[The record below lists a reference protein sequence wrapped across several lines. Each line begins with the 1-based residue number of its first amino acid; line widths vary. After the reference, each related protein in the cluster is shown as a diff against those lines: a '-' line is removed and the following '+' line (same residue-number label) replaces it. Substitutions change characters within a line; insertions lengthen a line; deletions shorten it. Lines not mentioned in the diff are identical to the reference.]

1 MKNRADRQVKRKS
14 FLSPGKRMALAF
26 SQQIAGVAAVLCA
39 LVVITGCTVYVQT
52 NLSSDEKTLIV
63 FNPFDEKQEVMVQYS
78 GSVAEEGLQ
87 SVLEYVAIRTQMEE
101 NGAYSADKE
110 ISVTEYYNRHGTR
123 SNYEFEDAVYQLEDL
138 LRWYQYGGLEYIN
151 NALYFMEDGSAI
163 AQRNGPAGDSDRET
177 VTVSEEHEA
186 IEETAPTDEIAPDSS
201 AEETDETPVYVMRG
215 AAGTETDTEAKN
227 SLNEGIE
234 EFSEGEPGIDEPPE
248 KTIEEMEAEIQ
259 NAVSST
265 DRMVHNTFLTVDG
278 KTLEEIANS
287 ADEYWELVAQ
297 LASCMEDLGY
307 NYMLYQGYLETLGN
321 NSSIQYYVQT
331 NDSEGTVYTN
341 LNFTWQ
347 ESGLTA
353 NSYFQSK
360 EAWICYTHSG
370 TQISSMLAEYGI
382 RPSMIVQLLKKY
394 PYAYDVETEVW
405 IAFNSEELRNS
416 TVVMDDLYEGWN
428 PQKMIG
434 LMGVI
439 IILAAW
445 YLMVL
450 IYRLSTTGKRMDEQG
465 QVYIE
470 CRWGDG
476 MYLEF
481 WILCICAVLA
491 CIVGG
496 SISLVQYVV
505 LQNVT
510 AEGQPV
516 YIYVLAVLIP
526 LSLSILFTEFVCS
539 MARRIRARLVFRQ
552 SLLWRIAVHVR
563 SFCKKSRTA
572 FRRRWL
578 KSRELYYAR
587 SGILARSVGTLLREN
602 ISLLLLAGFALF
614 GFLLGN
620 MLILT
625 CAVVTFIVL
634 LLLIMHNKYRLTLEK
649 EQIIHDIGLIVQ
661 GENVQINTENLMP
674 ENKQLADSVN
684 TIGKGIQKAVEQSVK
699 DERLKAE
706 LLTNVS
712 HDIKTPLTSIISYVD
727 LLKREDLGG
736 NETAQNY
743 LDILDNK
750 SNKLKQLILDL
761 IEISKINSGS
771 LEYEIAPM
779 KPHELLLQALG
790 EYEDKLK
797 SQNLKLIYNNSCQD
811 DVIEADARRLWRV
824 IDNLMSNV
832 CKYSLEN
839 TRVYVDVT
847 ELDGQVSMMIKNISA
862 QELNVPVEELT
873 ERFVRGDISRTTE
886 GSGLGLSIARS
897 LVMAQGGTFALSL
910 DGDLFKVTITFPVK
924 NEAG

>member
-1 MKNRADRQVKRKS
+1 MKNRTRKQVKRKP
-14 FLSPGKRMALAF
+14 FLSTGKRLALAI
-26 SQQIAGVAAVLCA
+26 SQQVAGVAAVLCA
-39 LVVITGCTVYVQT
+39 IVVVTSCTVYVQT

-87 SVLEYVAIRTQMEE
+87 SVLEYVAIRTQLEE

-123 SNYEFEDAVYQLEDL
+123 SNYEFEDAVYRLEDL
-138 LRWYQYGGLEYIN
+138 LRWYQYGGLEYIDN
-151 NALYFMEDGSAI
+151 SLYFMEDGTAI
-163 AQRNGPAGDSDRET
+163 ALRTRREST
-177 VTVSEEHEA
+177 LYGEITSEAEEYDMA
-186 IEETAPTDEIAPDSS
+186 DETAPSDETAASS
-201 AEETDETPVYVMRG
+201 SGEETEETQTYVMQG
-215 AAGTETDTEAKN
+215 SVDAQTFVEEEGTLSGESTEALKETETK
-227 SLNEGIE
+227 
-234 EFSEGEPGIDEPPE
+234 EPPE
-248 KTIEEMEAEIQ
+248 KTVEEMEEEIS

-297 LASCMEDLGY
+297 LSSCMEDLSY
-307 NYMLYQGYLETLGN
+307 NYTLYQDYLETLGN

-341 LNFTWQ
+341 LSFTWQ

-416 TVVMDDLYEGWN
+416 TVSMNDLYEGWN

-434 LMGVI
+434 ILGMGT
-439 IILAAW
+439 ILAAW
-445 YLMVL
+445 YLVVL
-450 IYRLSTTGKRMDEQG
+450 IYRLSTTGKRMDAEG
-465 QVYIE
+465 NVYIE

-481 WILCICAVLA
+481 WLLCTCVVIAIIA
-491 CIVGG
+491 GG
-496 SISLVQYVV
+496 SFSLVQYVV
-505 LQNVT
+505 LQNITV
-510 AEGQPV
+510 EGQPV
-516 YIYVLAVLIP
+516 YIYVLAVLVP
-526 LSLSILFTEFVCS
+526 LSLSILFSELVCS
-539 MARRIRARLVFRQ
+539 MARRIRAHLVFRQ
-552 SLLWRIAVHVR
+552 SLLWWITANVR
-563 SFCKKSRTA
+563 NLLRNSHLFLSRK
-572 FRRRWL
+572 WQ
-578 KSRELYYAR
+578 KSREAYYAHC
-587 SGILARSVGTLLREN
+587 GTLARSVGTLLREN
-602 ISLLLLAGFALF
+602 ISLLLLAGIAVF
-614 GFLLGN
+614 GLLLGN
-620 MLILT
+620 MVILI
-625 CAVVTFIVL
+625 CATVGFIVL
-634 LLLIMHNKYRLTLEK
+634 LILIMRNKYRLTLEK

-674 ENKQLADSVN
+674 ENKLLADSVN

-736 NETAQNY
+736 NETALKY
-743 LDILDNK
+743 LEILDNK

-790 EYEDKLK
+790 EYEDKLQAQK
-797 SQNLKLIYNNSCQD
+797 HNNSCQD
-811 DVIEADARRLWRV
+811 AVIEADARRLWRV

-847 ELDGQVSMMIKNISA
+847 EIDGQLSMTIKNISA
-862 QELNVPVEELT
+862 QELNVPVDELT
-873 ERFVRGDISRTTE
+873 ERFVRGDVSRTTE

-897 LVMAQGGTFALSL
+897 LVTAQGGTFHLSL
-910 DGDLFKVTITFPVK
+910 DGDLFKVTIIFPVK
-924 NEAG
+924 EK

>member
-14 FLSPGKRMALAF
+14 FLSPRKRVALAV
-26 SQQIAGVAAVLCA
+26 SQQIAGVVAVLSA
-39 LVVITGCTVYVQT
+39 VVVITSCTVYVQT

-87 SVLEYVAIRTQMEE
+87 SVLEYVAIRTQLEE

-110 ISVTEYYNRHGTR
+110 ISITKYYNRHGTR
-123 SNYEFEDAVYQLEDL
+123 SNYEFEDAVYRLEDL

-151 NALYFMEDGSAI
+151 SSLYFMEDGTAI
-163 AQRNGPAGDSDRET
+163 AQRTRKESLPYSET
-177 VTVSEEHEA
+177 VTVTEEN
-186 IEETAPTDEIAPDSS
+186 
-201 AEETDETPVYVMRG
+201 ETDEETVPDDEMTASASG
-215 AAGTETDTEAKN
+215 EETELK
-227 SLNEGIE
+227 
-234 EFSEGEPGIDEPPE
+234 EPPE
-248 KTIEEMEAEIQ
+248 KTVEEMEAEIS

-278 KTLEEIANS
+278 KTLEEIADS

-297 LASCMEDLGY
+297 LSSCMEDLSY
-307 NYMLYQGYLETLGN
+307 NYMLYQDYLETLGN

-405 IAFNSEELRNS
+405 IAFNSEELRSS
-416 TVVMDDLYEGWN
+416 TVAMDDLYKGWD

-434 LMGVI
+434 LLGMCAVF
-439 IILAAW
+439 AAY
-445 YLMVL
+445 YLLVL
-450 IYRLSTTGKRMDEQG
+450 LYRLSTTGKRMDEQG

-476 MYLEF
+476 MYLEL
-481 WILCICAVLA
+481 WLLCTCAVVA
-491 CIVGG
+491 CIAGG
-496 SISLVQYVV
+496 SISLIQYLV

-510 AEGQPV
+510 AQGQPV

-526 LSLSILFTEFVCS
+526 LSLSILFTELVCS

-552 SLLWRIAVHVR
+552 SLLWRLAVRVR
-563 SFCKKSRTA
+563 SFCGKVQTA
-572 FRRRWL
+572 LRQKWI

-587 SGILARSVGTLLREN
+587 SGILARSVGTFLREN
-602 ISLLLLAGFALF
+602 ISLFLLAGIAVLGLLF
-614 GFLLGN
+614 GN
-620 MLILT
+620 AVILI
-625 CAVVTFIVL
+625 CAVVAFIVL
-634 LLLIMHNKYRLTLEK
+634 LILIMWNKYRLTLEK
-649 EQIIHDIGLIVQ
+649 EQIVHDIGLIVQ

-736 NETAQNY
+736 NETALKY

-761 IEISKINSGS
+761 IEISKINSGN

-779 KPHELLLQALG
+779 KPHELWLQAMG
-790 EYEDKLK
+790 EYEDKLS
-797 SQNLKLIYNNSCQD
+797 SQNLKLVYNNSCQD
-811 DVIEADARRLWRV
+811 LVIEADARRLWRV

-839 TRVYVDVT
+839 TRVYVDVA
-847 ELDGQVSMMIKNISA
+847 EQNGQMSMTIKNISA

-873 ERFVRGDISRTTE
+873 ERFVRGDVSRTTE

-897 LVMAQGGTFALSL
+897 LVMAQGGTFVLSL
-910 DGDLFKVTITFPVK
+910 DGDLFKVTLTFPVK
-924 NEAG
+924 KED